1 MLNRLTGLV
10 VTALLLVSSA
20 FGAPEEVLPSSGL
33 TISGQFG
40 VFSITGTGSATPGAW
55 DTKTGSIPFNVTE
68 DALPSLVRQEPASR
82 LGFGWDSNSLAV
94 FGLGIGYRFNDR
106 LFASVNAEWA
116 NNREYDSYNEYY
128 YDDAPGIPSGLYEYL
143 DESDWIQ
150 ASLALSA
157 EYAPFQKRPNIFL
170 TAGLI
175 YTRFVKEMEYVQ
187 SGWYEDEY
195 VSNRRMYDDV
205 GGAFGYSLGA
215 GYLFARK
222 AGSREAFLL
231 GTWTYMPYGTPLG
244 FSDDARFFNRR
255 MEIQL
260 GGFRL
265 TTGIRFFVS
274 QIL

>member
-1 MLNRLTGLV
+1 MLKRLLGLAV
-10 VTALLLVSSA
+10 AVFLLVSTGMSA
-20 FGAPEEVLPSSGL
+20 PAEDILSSGL

-40 VFSITGTGSATPGAW
+40 VFSITGTGSATPGSW

-116 NNREYDSYNEYY
+116 NNREYDSFDEYY
-128 YDDAPGIPSGLYEYL
+128 YDYAPGYPGGHEYL
-143 DESDWIQ
+143 DESSWIQ

-157 EYAPFQKRPNIFL
+157 EYAPFQKHPNIFL
-170 TAGLI
+170 TAGLM
-175 YTRFVKEMEYVQ
+175 YTRFMMEMDYVQ
-187 SGWYEDEY
+187 YGGIENDW
-195 VSNRRMYDDV
+195 VNTRRQYDDV
-205 GGAFGYSLGA
+205 GGALGYSLGA

-222 AGSREAFLL
+222 AGSREAFLR
-231 GTWTYMPYGTPLG
+231 GSWTYMPFGTQLG
-244 FSDDARFFNRR
+244 FSDDARFFKRR
-255 MEIQL
+255 MEMQL